1 VSTAIELPDLREVTT
16 GDRPPE
22 RFLSLLRP
30 DAAAEF
36 RETLAQGRRTFAGH
50 AVWNVNS
57 TAQGG
62 GVAEMLYSLVPYAR
76 GGGVDARWVVIQ
88 GDGEFFRITK
98 RLHNRLHGA
107 RGDGL
112 PLGPA
117 ERDHYEAVMAVNA
130 ERLVERLRPGDLA
143 LLHDPQTAGLIPRL
157 HGAGFAVVWRCHV
170 GVLDSPPAVHEAW
183 DFLRPYVALADRYVF
198 SCEGFVWD
206 GLDAART
213 AIIEPSIDPFSPK
226 NCDLSE
232 STVRALLRESGL
244 QADTGSEGD
253 ATFPR
258 SDGSTG
264 RIAHRSEIAE
274 EQRLTAGIP
283 LVLQVSRW
291 DRLKD
296 PEGVMQGFVD
306 GVSELCDAHLILAGP
321 SVKDVADDPEGLEV
335 YEAVLH
341 RWQQLPAVA
350 RARIH
355 LVTLQMDDVE
365 ENAAVV
371 NALQRRCDVAV
382 QKSLA
387 EGFGLTVSEAMWKA
401 RPVVASR
408 VGGIQDQIIDG
419 VTGCLVEPRDLEGF
433 GKAVCGLMLDHEA
446 AVRMGHNA
454 QERVR
459 EQFLGTRHLRDYLEL
474 LAPLVR

>member
-1 VSTAIELPDLREVTT
+1 
-16 GDRPPE
+16 
-22 RFLSLLRP
+22 
-30 DAAAEF
+30 
-36 RETLAQGRRTFAGH
+36 
-50 AVWNVNS
+50 VWNVNS

-76 GGGVDARWVVIQ
+76 GAGVDARWIVIR
-88 GDGEFFRITK
+88 GDDEFFRITK
-98 RLHNRLHGA
+98 RIHNRLHGA
-107 RGDGL
+107 AGDGL
-112 PLGPA
+112 PLGA
-117 ERDHYEAVMAVNA
+117 AQREHYDAVLAINGA
-130 ERLVERLRPGDLA
+130 RLLDRLTPGDLV

-157 HGAGFAVVWRCHV
+157 HEAGFAVVWRCHI
-170 GVLDSPPAVHEAW
+170 GVLDPPPAVHEAW
-183 DFLRPYVALADRYVF
+183 DFLRPYVELADRYVF
-198 SCEGFVWD
+198 SCDGFVWE
-206 GLDAART
+206 GLDRART

-226 NCDLSE
+226 NCELADD
-232 STVRALLRESGL
+232 TVRAILHEAGL
-244 QADTGSEGD
+244 QDGAGADGE

-258 SDGSTG
+258 ADGSQGQITH
-264 RIAHRSEIAE
+264 RAEVVEEAPPAHD
-274 EQRLTAGIP
+274 TP

-306 GVSELCDAHLILAGP
+306 GVSALCDAHLMLAGP
-321 SVKDVADDPEGLEV
+321 SVKDVADDPEGLDT
-335 YEAVLH
+335 YQAVVSRRH
-341 RWQQLPAVA
+341 AMSSDV

-355 LVTLQMDDVE
+355 LVTLPMDDVE
-365 ENAAVV
+365 ENAVMV

-419 VTGCLVEPRDLEGF
+419 ITGCLVEPRDLEGF
-433 GKAVCGLMLDHEA
+433 GKAVCGLMLDHDA
-446 AVRMGHNA
+446 ALRMGHAA

-459 EQFLGTRHLRDYLEL
+459 DQFLGTRHLREYLEL
-474 LAPLVR
+474 LAPLLRH